1 VTLMPS
7 TREQSVRSD
16 AALLRG
22 AVVRP
27 DEFRE
32 IYDRH
37 VQPVRRFL
45 RAQVGADL
53 ADDLT
58 AETFAVAL
66 RRCGSYTP
74 QVDSAR
80 AWLLGIAANLARGT
94 RRSRARGTRALL
106 RLPRARDGEDD
117 RLIERLEA
125 GATGAI
131 GVALARLAAHERE
144 VLVLSALGELSYDE
158 IAVALGVPLGTVRS
172 RLHRARASMR
182 SALEKEDTRP

>member
-1 VTLMPS
+1 MPS
-7 TREQSVRSD
+7 TREESVRSD
-16 AALLRG
+16 AELLRG

-32 IYDRH
+32 VYDRH
-37 VQPVRRFL
+37 VHAVRRFL
-45 RAQVGADL
+45 RVQVGADL

-58 AETFAVAL
+58 AETFAIAL

-74 QVDSAR
+74 QLDSAR

-94 RRSRARGTRALL
+94 RRSRARGARALM
-106 RLPRARDGEDD
+106 RLPRPRDVEDD
-117 RLIERLEA
+117 GLIERLDA
-125 GATGAI
+125 VGATGAI
-131 GVALARLAAHERE
+131 GLALARLAAHERE

-182 SALEKEDTRP
+182 TALAKEDTGP